1 MSFLHFVF
9 LSNISI
15 FFSENFGSCYCL
27 LTGFQMALVVKN
39 QPASAADIRDVGLI
53 PGSGRYPGGGN
64 GNQVQCSCLENSMDR
79 GAWWAVVHGVAKSQ
93 T

>member
-1 MSFLHFVF
+1 
-9 LSNISI
+9 
-15 FFSENFGSCYCL
+15 
-27 LTGFQMALVVKN
+27 MALVVKN